1 MLDLASRDDDQ
12 HVGSASPRFD
22 WRADFGPAERAAAD
36 AELFVLARGL
46 GRVRLQVGLALVAL
60 GRDHRELG
68 FRSLATYAR
77 QQLSRSKGWAG
88 ESRAVASRLLE
99 LPRMLATF
107 WEGRLSW
114 SMVALLS
121 RFATAEDEVELL
133 EATAGMTVRG
143 AREVLRER
151 GHDPDEPEERFVT
164 LRLSMPLED
173 AAWLER
179 GRWLL
184 QGVEGVGAR
193 EWFELLLAEGDTSLL
208 EVMRDVPGW
217 HNMPEDVV
225 EEQARW
231 HAAQARGREEQGRRE
246 EVAAARLASPPTE
259 AGDAPELPSL
269 PHSPRAIDAVLRAL
283 AATLDAREL
292 YFGELAERVF
302 HRRGWAALEY
312 ASEEQY
318 CRERLGLSAGLV
330 RSRIRLARE
339 ARRLPVLGDALR
351 DGKLGLE
358 AALLV
363 ARVASR
369 TTAHAWVKR
378 AQQRTYENLRE
389 EVQAAE
395 LTMRLTGSKRAPLPP
410 DRESLEAAW
419 KVERDTLS
427 GASLQA
433 LIGRMACAPHRDAV
447 AAVMEGVERARRA
460 AVEDPPTPPPTPAL
474 EGVDPS
480 LRRNGGQILPQNPH
494 SDQMS
499 DHFSRPPQAVS
510 GRVSGTIS
518 GPALARPALARPAAS
533 TFAAPDVAATEE
545 SLESPVLGTAPADV
559 AKNTSVS
566 PQNHASDRMSDHF
579 AGAHESRRRVGFA
592 TVEIRCREDAAL
604 HYRQLEASYE
614 RAGLPGSFLR
624 FAVTALCHVMLP
636 LVATGGGKYRDV
648 HLRDRL
654 RCSSPVCDSRNVTC
668 HHVVFRAHQGGEE
681 LENLTSPCEF
691 CHLEGLHGGRLRVH
705 GRAPDL
711 TWEIG
716 REPVL
721 VVEGRELRRSQ
732 A

>member
-1 MLDLASRDDDQ
+1 MLDALAMTSPPASSRASA
-12 HVGSASPRFD
+12 VGGVAASSPPAPRFD

-68 FRSLATYAR
+68 FRSLGAYAR
-77 QQLSRSKGWAG
+77 QRLSRSKGWAG
-88 ESRAVASRLLE
+88 ESRAVASRLVE
-99 LPRMLATF
+99 LPLMLTTF

-114 SMVALLS
+114 TMVALLS
-121 RFATAEDEVELL
+121 RFATANDEAELL
-133 EATAGMTVRG
+133 EATAGMTVRE

-151 GHDPDEPEERFVT
+151 GHDPDAPEERYVT
-164 LRLSMPLED
+164 LRLSLPVED

-193 EWFELLLAEGDTSLL
+193 EWFELLLAEGDMSLL

-217 HNMPEDVV
+217 HNTPEDVV

-231 HAAQARGREEQGRRE
+231 LAAQARGREEQRRRE
-246 EVAAARLASPPTE
+246 EAAAARLASLPTE
-259 AGDAPELPSL
+259 AGDAPELPPL
-269 PHSPRAIDAVLRAL
+269 PRSPKAIDAVLRTL

-302 HRRGWAALEY
+302 YRRGWASLDY

-339 ARRLPVLGDALR
+339 ARRLPALGDAVR
-351 DGKLGLE
+351 SGKVGME

-363 ARVASR
+363 ARIASR
-369 TTAHAWVKR
+369 TTAPAWIER
-378 AQQRTYENLRE
+378 AQRRTYEHLRE

-395 LTMRLTGSKRAPLPP
+395 LTMRLTGSTRSPLPP
-410 DRESLEAAW
+410 DREALEAAW
-419 KVERDTLS
+419 QVERDTLS

-433 LIGRMACAPHRDAV
+433 LIGRLADAPHREAV
-447 AAVMEGVERARRA
+447 VAVMVGVEQARCA
-460 AVEDPPTPPPTPAL
+460 AVETSAAPASDLSPL
-474 EGVDPS
+474 ETAPLSPRISAFD
-480 LRRNGGQILPQNPH
+480 RI
-494 SDQMS
+494 S
-499 DHFSRPPQAVS
+499 DHSSTAHESPEHAV
-510 GRVSGTIS
+510 
-518 GPALARPALARPAAS
+518 
-533 TFAAPDVAATEE
+533 ATEE
-545 SLESPVLGTAPADV
+545 SPAPAPRATAEDG
-559 AKNTSVS
+559 AHPSDPSPPEHAPLCPGVS
-566 PQNHASDRMSDHF
+566 ALDRMSERF
-579 AGAHESRRRVGFA
+579 SAPARRVGYT

-614 RAGLPGSFLR
+614 RSALPGDFLR

-636 LVATGGGKYRDV
+636 LVSTGGGKYRDV

-691 CHLEGLHGGRLRVH
+691 CHLDGVHGGRLRVQ
-705 GRAPDL
+705 GRAPEL
-711 TWEIG
+711 RWEIG
-716 REPVL
+716 REPIL
-721 VVEGRELRRSQ
+721 VVEGRELRGVGEFG
-732 A
+732 